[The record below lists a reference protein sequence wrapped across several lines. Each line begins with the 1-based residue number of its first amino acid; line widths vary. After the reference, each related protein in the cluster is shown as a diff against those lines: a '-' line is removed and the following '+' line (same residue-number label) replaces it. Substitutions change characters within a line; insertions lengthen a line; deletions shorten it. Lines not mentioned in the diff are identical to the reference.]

1 MSRGLRRFDRIA
13 PARSAPR
20 RATIFW
26 ALGQGGRPW
35 AARGVSRHHGVELYQ
50 RPYPGG
56 LWRTA
61 PAL

>member
-26 ALGQGGRPW
+26 ALGQAGDLGG
-35 AARGVSRHHGVELYQ
+35 ARCFSPPRRRIISVAISWRSMAHGS
-50 RPYPGG
+50 G
-56 LWRTA
+56 A
-61 PAL
+61 